1 MAQHQSASKRARA
14 SKRRAVRNKQWKA
27 RMKRAIKR
35 VRSSSEKTSALVELK
50 KTVKLLDQLTAKG
63 VIHRNKAA
71 NDKSKLT
78 RFVNKL
84 S

>member
-1 MAQHQSASKRARA
+1 M
-14 SKRRAVRNKQWKA
+14 RRAV
-27 RMKRAIKR
+27 KR
-35 VRSSSEKTSALVELK
+35 VRSSSDKTTGLAELR

>member
-1 MAQHQSASKRARA
+1 
-14 SKRRAVRNKQWKA
+14 
-27 RMKRAIKR
+27 MKRAIKR